1 MFTPHF
7 PYQASSEFPRLNT
20 TMSTHTLLGP
30 LGSPNKRRGS
40 DWGTSIGFSQ
50 CISAQCSLFSG
61 VALGNINLAR
71 FAEQGHYHYL
81 NWPSG
86 GKVDHVCWLH
96 KTASEKTQSFIRHD
110 QQGKGNLRQGGGKES
125 GPKHLVGRVISRTEG
140 ELTFQHNQRSEEYYL
155 RGASKKAENSRRLTG
170 EDRRNRAVP

>member
-1 MFTPHF
+1 MKVSWQKRGWELLSCRKLIYYSTKNTPQYLFSTLLFSRIMCTPHF

-40 DWGTSIGFSQ
+40 DWGTPIGFSQ
-50 CISAQCSLFSG
+50 CVSAQCSLFSG

-96 KTASEKTQSFIRHD
+96 KTASLKTKIS
-110 QQGKGNLRQGGGKES
+110 S
-125 GPKHLVGRVISRTEG
+125 GMI
-140 ELTFQHNQRSEEYYL
+140 
-155 RGASKKAENSRRLTG
+155 
-170 EDRRNRAVP
+170 NRARVTSDREGGRSRGQNTW